1 MIESESYIVNIE
13 VGRYLKLSLY
23 SLNRLFFPYNNFYD
37 QKWLIKNFNWSV
49 KYDASLFFL
58 SISVKKR
65 SRISI
70 AFQISKFST
79 TKTIQTI
86 SFRILF
92 HNGHMSRNNTVNATH
107 FTLFRSSFTRV
118 RHFVTQWKPAVS
130 PVNYPTVR
138 GLREIDALLNN
149 FRCLADAWYIEY
161 VMRGCEWSNDVSFL
175 TGVVRG
181 SVNLLCFLFFPP
193 LFSFFDISSSRFV
206 NKEVSSARFRVN
218 SRVKMKY

>member
-1 MIESESYIVNIE
+1 MKSEDTWNCLFILLID
-13 VGRYLKLSLY
+13 Y
-23 SLNRLFFPYNNFYD
+23 SIPYNNFYD

-49 KYDASLFFL
+49 KYDASLFFYRFSL
-58 SISVKKR
+58 KSVPEFPLR
-65 SRISI
+65 SRFRN
-70 AFQISKFST
+70 FQQQKRF
-79 TKTIQTI
+79 KR
-86 SFRILF
+86 FRILF
-92 HNGHMSRNNTVNATH
+92 HNGHVSRNNTVNATH

-149 FRCLADAWYIEY
+149 FRCPADAWYIEY

-181 SVNLLCFLFFPP
+181 SVNLLCFLFFFP
-193 LFSFFDISSSRFV
+193 SFFVLWHLFVSFRQQRSFKRTISSKFTSEDEILIGSFDIRST
-206 NKEVSSARFRVN
+206 K
-218 SRVKMKY
+218 

>member
-1 MIESESYIVNIE
+1 MIRKIRCIAFFY
-13 VGRYLKLSLY
+13 RFPLKSVPE
-23 SLNRLFFPYNNFYD
+23 FP
-37 QKWLIKNFNWSV
+37 L
-49 KYDASLFFL
+49 
-58 SISVKKR
+58 R
-65 SRISI
+65 SRFRN
-70 AFQISKFST
+70 FQQQKRF
-79 TKTIQTI
+79 KR
-86 SFRILF
+86 FRILF
-92 HNGHMSRNNTVNATH
+92 HNGHVSRNNTVNATH

-181 SVNLLCFLFFPP
+181 SVNFLCFLFFFFP
-193 LFSFFDISSSRFV
+193 LFSFFDTSSSRFV

>member
-23 SLNRLFFPYNNFYD
+23 SLNRLFFPYSNFYD

-49 KYDASLFFL
+49 KYDASLFFYRFPL
-58 SISVKKR
+58 KSVPEFPLR
-65 SRISI
+65 SRFRN
-70 AFQISKFST
+70 FQQQKRF
-79 TKTIQTI
+79 KR
-86 SFRILF
+86 FRILF
-92 HNGHMSRNNTVNATH
+92 HNGHVSRNNTVNATH

-206 NKEVSSARFRVN
+206 NKDVSSARFRVN
-218 SRVKMKY
+218 SRVKTKY

>member
-1 MIESESYIVNIE
+1 MHRFFFFY
-13 VGRYLKLSLY
+13 RFPLKSVPE
-23 SLNRLFFPYNNFYD
+23 FP
-37 QKWLIKNFNWSV
+37 L
-49 KYDASLFFL
+49 
-58 SISVKKR
+58 R
-65 SRISI
+65 SRFRN
-70 AFQISKFST
+70 FQQQKRF
-79 TKTIQTI
+79 KR
-86 SFRILF
+86 FRILF

-118 RHFVTQWKPAVS
+118 RHFMTQWKPAVS

-206 NKEVSSARFRVN
+206 NKDVSSARFRVN